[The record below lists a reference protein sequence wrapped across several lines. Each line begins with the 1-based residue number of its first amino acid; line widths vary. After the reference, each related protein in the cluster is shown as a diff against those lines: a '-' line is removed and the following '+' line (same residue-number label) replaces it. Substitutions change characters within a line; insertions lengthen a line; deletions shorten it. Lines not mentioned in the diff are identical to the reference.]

1 MLTDASRCLGGRIN
15 SSGNSDGNSAVS
27 SLFGENNKASHE
39 IVRGESFVVT
49 VDQDVKLKP
58 RLENLTL
65 ENKINSVP
73 HVVYLKDQVQTKLI
87 II

>member
-1 MLTDASRCLGGRIN
+1 MLTDASRCLAGRIN
-15 SSGNSDGNSAVS
+15 SSGNSAVTS
-27 SLFGENNKASHE
+27 VFGENNKAFHE

-65 ENKINSVP
+65 ENK
-73 HVVYLKDQVQTKLI
+73 LI
-87 II
+87 